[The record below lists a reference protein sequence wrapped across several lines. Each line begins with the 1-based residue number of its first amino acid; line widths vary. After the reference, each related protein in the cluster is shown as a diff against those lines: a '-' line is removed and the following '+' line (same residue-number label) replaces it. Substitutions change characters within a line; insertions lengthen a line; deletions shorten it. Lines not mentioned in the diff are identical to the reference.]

1 MLCLK
6 ASHEGNKWTPE
17 GSRKA
22 IDYCRQVIDLDPGY
36 ALAHARLAFWYGQLG
51 WAGFGSGQEAYP
63 RARAAALKALEIDPK
78 SAEGHCALAKSLF
91 FYYWRFE
98 EAGEQ
103 FTRSLELNPR
113 LAEAHYWYGF
123 WLSSM
128 GRHAESMREMEL
140 ACELDP
146 LSTPN
151 RQGLGWVCFLAKQF
165 DRAIAECRSA
175 LELDPHFVG
184 ALAVLGTM
192 LATQGAHAEG
202 LAELEK
208 GLRFSG
214 NSPWIRA
221 LAAGTHAKAGNRMEA
236 QKQITE
242 AEREA
247 GRHYWAAYMIA
258 VAWMMIGERGRA
270 LEWLEKAYEDR
281 VTFLVW
287 IRVNPAFS
295 RLRDDPRF
303 QDLVRRIGLPP

>member
-1 MLCLK
+1 MKWSLLVSSIPCPHPTGK
-6 ASHEGNKWTPE
+6 ALVG
-17 GSRKA
+17 
-22 IDYCRQVIDLDPGY
+22 C
-36 ALAHARLAFWYGQLG
+36 AFWPNSLTGQLQN
-51 WAGFGSGQEAYP
+51 A
-63 RARAAALKALEIDPK
+63 
-78 SAEGHCALAKSLF
+78 
-91 FYYWRFE
+91 
-98 EAGEQ
+98 
-103 FTRSLELNPR
+103 
-113 LAEAHYWYGF
+113 
-123 WLSSM
+123 
-128 GRHAESMREMEL
+128 
-140 ACELDP
+140 
-146 LSTPN
+146 
-151 RQGLGWVCFLAKQF
+151 
-165 DRAIAECRSA
+165 RSA

-281 VTFLVW
+281 VTFLGCATTL
-287 IRVNPAFS
+287 AFKTSSAASDS
-295 RLRDDPRF
+295 RPE
-303 QDLVRRIGLPP
+303 